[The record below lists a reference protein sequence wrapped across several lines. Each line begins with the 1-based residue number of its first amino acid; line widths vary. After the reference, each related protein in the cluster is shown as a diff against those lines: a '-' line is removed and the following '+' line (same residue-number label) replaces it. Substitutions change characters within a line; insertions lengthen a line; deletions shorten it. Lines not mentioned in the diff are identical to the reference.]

1 MSRNA
6 LGGLWRRQ
14 WAVLAL
20 GAAGYALLYAL
31 GSQIDVRGYTQ
42 AQETLGRFAL
52 ALPVAFLA
60 LLGAFEWAI
69 ARLSA
74 KGAQEGAAKPF
85 CTLGPWR

>member
-31 GSQIDVRGYTQ
+31 GSQIDMRGFTDGQ
-42 AQETLGRFAL
+42 QTLRRFAL
-52 ALPVAFLA
+52 ALPAAFLA
-60 LLGAFEWAI
+60 LLGAFEWA
-69 ARLSA
+69 
-74 KGAQEGAAKPF
+74 
-85 CTLGPWR
+85 